1 LDECINLMSLAKFQ
15 VAKKHVG
22 WQAQLDLELSYRDR
36 KTVLTHR
43 SQRGP
48 LSVQRAFYPEGDVC
62 HLYVLHPPG
71 GVVGGDIITINTDVK
86 KNAHALLTTPGA
98 TKFYRSQGETA
109 YQQQNLCVDKLGS
122 LEWLPQENIYFPG
135 AKARMTTQ
143 IKLADSARF
152 IGWET
157 HCFGLPATNERFTT
171 GQMDLDF
178 ALFKDGRPLLMER
191 IKIMEDRLDAP
202 TGLRGNAVMATLI
215 ASPADSGALETVR
228 HILSKDYKPIIAA
241 TLIEDCLLVRYLGNS
256 TAECRILFSRLWDT
270 LRPIILKREA
280 CPPRIWAT

>member
-1 LDECINLMSLAKFQ
+1 MSLANGMA
-15 VAKKHVG
+15 VSDSSG
-22 WQAQLDLELSYRDR
+22 WQAQLDLEFSCRGDKTLLS
-36 KTVLTHR
+36 HR

-71 GVVGGDIITINTDVK
+71 GVVGGDIIKINIDVK
-86 KNAHALLTTPGA
+86 KNAQALLTTPGA

-109 YQQQNLCVDKLGS
+109 YQHQNLCLNRLGS

-135 AKARMTTQ
+135 AKVRMSTQ
-143 IKLADSARF
+143 FKLADSARF

-157 HCFGLPATNERFTT
+157 HCFGLPANNERFTT
-171 GQMDLDF
+171 GQMELDF
-178 ALFKDGRPLLMER
+178 ALYKDERPVVMER
-191 IKIMEDRLDAP
+191 IKITEDRLDAP
-202 TGLRGNAVMATLI
+202 TGLRSNAVMATLI
-215 ASPADSGALETVR
+215 ATPADTNALDAAR
-228 HILSKDYKPIIAA
+228 YILSKNNEPIIAA

-256 TAECRILFSRLWDT
+256 TAECRILFTQLWNT

-280 CPPRIWAT
+280 CHPRIWAT